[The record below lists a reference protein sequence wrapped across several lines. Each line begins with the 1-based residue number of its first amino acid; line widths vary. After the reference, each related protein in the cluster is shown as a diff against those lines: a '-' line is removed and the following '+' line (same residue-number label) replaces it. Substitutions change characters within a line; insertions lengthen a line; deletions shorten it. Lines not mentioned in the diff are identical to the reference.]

1 MTDEM
6 DQNRAIVFIQSLP
19 DDQLRELR
27 RAIAKEMKR
36 RGLTRTNDETK
47 TTGGGRRRDRAERED
62 EPEG

>member
-36 RGLTRTNDETK
+36 RGLTQAGEDRAA
-47 TTGGGRRRDRAERED
+47 GRRGGRAERED
-62 EPEG
+62 EADD